1 MRNIKTIFLKELKD
15 TLRDKRTLIT
25 MVVIPLLVFPL
36 IFYIFTSVSKS
47 FAEDAMKKPLKIGY
61 VEQNLNDEMREQVSN
76 APLGTIEMIAIED
89 SSKFMESIRAEEI
102 DIALYQLEGKN
113 EVTTEI
119 NVYINK
125 AEIEMKERIDMLFEY
140 IQKLEQ
146 EKRLQELSLTSNDI
160 EPVKFDY
167 VDIASD
173 EEKLGK
179 IAGGILPYMF
189 IIFCFIGCMYPA
201 IDLFTGEKERG
212 TIETI
217 LSTPVKRTELLFGK
231 MGVVVLSG
239 ILAATLA
246 VVGLFGAVN
255 FIDLGEANAIKDIV
269 FNIMTPQFIGTL
281 YLLLI
286 PLTVFFAG
294 VMIPLSIYA
303 KSFKEAQSIITPLNI
318 VVILPAM
325 IGFMPGIEY
334 NLGMALI
341 PILNIVLA
349 TKEIIAGTIEP
360 VLLIVTFVELIAIAV
375 IAVWIS
381 KFQYSKESNIL

>member
-102 DIALYQLEGKN
+102 DIALYQLEDKN

>member
-25 MVVIPLLVFPL
+25 MVIIPLLVFPL
-36 IFYIFTSVSKS
+36 IFYVFTTISKS
-47 FAEDAMKKPLKIGY
+47 FAEDAMNKPLKVGY
-61 VEQNLNDEMREQVSN
+61 VEENLSASVVSQVKE
-76 APLGTIEMIAIED
+76 APVGEIEMVALPD
-89 SSKFMESIRAEEI
+89 SSAFMQSIRDEDI
-102 DIALYQLEGKN
+102 DIALY
-113 EVTTEI
+113 EVPGQIATTQSI
-119 NVYINK
+119 NIYLNK
-125 AEIEMKERIDMLFEY
+125 AEIDLKERIDLLFEFVKEVER
-140 IQKLEQ
+140 Q
-146 EKRLQELSLTSNDI
+146 KRLKELNLEASDI
-160 EPVKFDY
+160 EPIQFDY

-217 LSTPVKRTELLFGK
+217 LSTPVKRSELLFGK

-239 ILAATLA
+239 LLAATLA
-246 VVGLFGAVN
+246 IVGLFGAVN
-255 FIDLGEANAIKDIV
+255 FIDMGEANEIKDII
-269 FNIMTPQFIGTL
+269 FNILTPQFIGTL

-294 VMIPLSIYA
+294 VLIPMSIYA
-303 KSFKEAQSIITPLNI
+303 KSFKEAQSMITPLNM

-325 IGFMPGIEY
+325 IGLMPGIELNY
-334 NLGMALI
+334 TTALV
-341 PILNIVLA
+341 PIVNIVLA

-360 VLLIVTFVELIAIAV
+360 MLLVITFVELIAIAV
-375 IAVWIS
+375 LAVWVS
-381 KFQYSKESNIL
+381 KFQYAKEQNIL